1 MWIPAPRPE
10 SRTGSAGMTGGVVFG
25 GVGLWVSVGGHRDP
39 PLRLRSGGVMRLL
52 ICLLFQFFVQ
62 SVMSLRHADTAVG

>member
-25 GVGLWVSVGGHRDP
+25 GVGLWVSVGGHRDR
-39 PLRLRSGGVMRLL
+39 PLCLSGGVSL